1 MCGNGTGRPGAG
13 TIVRVGSYTM
23 WSGDLWGLRR
33 TMLPFLQWHTQIG
46 VCKYYVSNGPLAG
59 ESGEQCRL
67 RVSAARLQ
75 AQMWVLHASRRMGL
89 GAPFD
94 RLAQRQE
101 AGEGGKCPAPG
112 YRLGCSAGL

>member
-46 VCKYYVSNGPLAG
+46 VCKYYVSNGPPVG
-59 ESGEQCRL
+59 HRES
-67 RVSAARLQ
+67 S
-75 AQMWVLHASRRMGL
+75 
-89 GAPFD
+89 
-94 RLAQRQE
+94 
-101 AGEGGKCPAPG
+101 GGRG
-112 YRLGCSAGL
+112 YRQLGPRLMQGCYVLANG